1 MYGLKKTENKHVQK
15 FDFCTKKS
23 TLLKVNLG
31 LGFGHL

>member
-23 TLLKVNLG
+23 TWPNINLG
-31 LGFGHL
+31 LGLLNL